1 MSQIRALSSLVEL
14 AGPLLWCFTQQLHQV
29 ASQLHLVHAGKL
41 TQLHMRLGQVPP
53 PIVYKGAAWQMW
65 VCQDALHAV
74 ACSSMHLAARMQAVR
89 QKRGAAGRDALPDE
103 VFGRLRGAL
112 FLGPSFQVTR
122 NKLLFRDNLPE
133 LLAAAVP
140 GELASSHHALQHSV
154 TLSAMRGSVDTPK
167 CQHQWSW
174 PATTML

>member
-1 MSQIRALSSLVEL
+1 M
-14 AGPLLWCFTQQLHQV
+14 
-29 ASQLHLVHAGKL
+29 
-41 TQLHMRLGQVPP
+41 
-53 PIVYKGAAWQMW
+53 
-65 VCQDALHAV
+65 
-74 ACSSMHLAARMQAVR
+74 ACSSMSVAACMQAVR

-140 GELASSHHALQHSV
+140 GERASGCHALQHSV
-154 TLSAMRGSVDTPK
+154 TLTADSSRWRRCKVPASLVMPSCNYIVRLVGPPQAWSSLQASQAMHAQFVGILTPRTWCLQGSRLRMHNTLGFDGCAVLPVTTT
-167 CQHQWSW
+167 S
-174 PATTML
+174 PAPC

>member
-1 MSQIRALSSLVEL
+1 MHV
-14 AGPLLWCFTQQLHQV
+14 
-29 ASQLHLVHAGKL
+29 GKL
-41 TQLHMRLGQVPP
+41 THLQVCHGQVQPP
-53 PIVYKGAAWQMW
+53 AVYKGTAWKMW
-65 VCQDALHAV
+65 VPQDVLHAV
-74 ACSSMHLAARMQAVR
+74 ACSSMWLAARVQAVR

-140 GELASSHHALQHSV
+140 GEWAPSCHAL
-154 TLSAMRGSVDTPK
+154 
-167 CQHQWSW
+167 
-174 PATTML
+174 